1 MRMTK
6 RPSRIPAICD
16 KLIRSQLLTFTV
28 APNLCF
34 MERRDFIKKTSLA
47 LAATTVSVEAVLA
60 NEVRPATLPALKLK
74 KSLKFDMVKENLS
87 LLDKFKLLKDLGF
100 DGVELETPNT
110 LPMKEVLQ
118 ARDKT
123 GLEIPGVVC
132 GATWKSQLSHRD
144 PAIRENGV
152 NLVKQSLND
161 CKQYGGTTVLV
172 IPGVVSEET
181 SYQDAYV
188 RSQAEIK
195 KLFSEVEKTGIKIA
209 FENVWNNF
217 LLSPLECARFVDEIN
232 HPMIAWYFDVGNV
245 VRYGWPEHWIE
256 VLDKRILKLDVK
268 EYSRKI
274 HFEEGAWKGFDVEL
288 LEGDCNWPAVNAA
301 LRRIGYSGWAS
312 AEVPGGDR
320 TRLLTI
326 SQKMDEIA
334 KV

>member
-1 MRMTK
+1 
-6 RPSRIPAICD
+6 
-16 KLIRSQLLTFTV
+16 
-28 APNLCF
+28 
-34 MERRDFIKKTSLA
+34 MERRDFLRKTSLG
-47 LAATTVSVEAVLA
+47 LAATTISVNSLFASDASKVS
-60 NEVRPATLPALKLK
+60 PPGLKLK
-74 KSLKFDMVKENLS
+74 KSLKFDMVKEDLS
-87 LLDKFKLLKDLGF
+87 ILDKFKLLKDLGF
-100 DGVELETPNT
+100 DGVELETPNN

-144 PAIRENGV
+144 PAVRAEGV
-152 NLVKQSLND
+152 RLVKQSVND

-172 IPGVVSEET
+172 IPGVVGEET

-188 RSQAEIK
+188 RSQEEVK

-217 LLSPLECARFVDEIN
+217 LLSPLECAKYVDEIN
-232 HPMIAWYFDVGNV
+232 HPMIGWYFDVGNV

-256 VLDKRILKLDVK
+256 VLGKRIMKLDVK

-301 LRRIGYSGWAS
+301 LRKIGYSGWGS
-312 AEVPGGDR
+312 AEVPGGNRDR
-320 TRLLTI
+320 LRII

>member
-1 MRMTK
+1 
-6 RPSRIPAICD
+6 
-16 KLIRSQLLTFTV
+16 
-28 APNLCF
+28 
-34 MERRDFIKKTSLA
+34 MERRDFLKKTSLGI
-47 LAATTVSVEAVLA
+47 AATTISVNSLLA
-60 NEVRPATLPALKLK
+60 ADKPRNTAPVLKLK
-74 KSLKFDMVKENLS
+74 KSLKFGMVEEKLS
-87 LLDKFKLLKDLGF
+87 IMDKFKLLKDVGF

-110 LPMKEVLQ
+110 FPMKEVLA

-144 PAIRENGV
+144 PAVREKGV
-152 NLVKQSLND
+152 NLVKQSLSD

-172 IPGVVSEET
+172 IPGVVDAET
-181 SYQDAYV
+181 SYRDAYV
-188 RSQAEIK
+188 RSQGEIK

-217 LLSPLECARFVDEIN
+217 LLSPLECARYVDEIN

-268 EYSRKI
+268 EYSRKKQ
-274 HFEEGAWKGFDVEL
+274 FEEGTWKGFDVEF
-288 LEGDCNWPAVNAA
+288 LEGDCNWPVVNAA
-301 LRRIGYSGWAS
+301 LRKIGYSGWAS

-320 TRLLTI
+320 KRLLTI

-334 KV
+334 KL

>member
-1 MRMTK
+1 
-6 RPSRIPAICD
+6 
-16 KLIRSQLLTFTV
+16 
-28 APNLCF
+28 
-34 MERRDFIKKTSLA
+34 MERRDFLKKTSLG
-47 LAATTVSVEAVLA
+47 LAATTLPIHS
-60 NEVRPATLPALKLK
+60 LPAGDAQKMEPPLLKLK
-74 KSLKFDMVKENLS
+74 KSLKFDMVKEDLS
-87 LLDKFKLLKDLGF
+87 IMDKFKLLKDLGF
-100 DGVELETPNT
+100 DGVELETPNN

-123 GLEIPGVVC
+123 GLVIPGVVC
-132 GATWKSQLSHRD
+132 GATWKAQLSHRD
-144 PAIRENGV
+144 PAVREEGV
-152 NLVKQSLND
+152 KLVKQSLND

-172 IPGVVSEET
+172 IPGVVGEET

-195 KLFSEVEKTGIKIA
+195 KLFGEVEKTGVKIA

-217 LLSPLECARFVDEIN
+217 LLSPLECARFVDEIK

-268 EYSRKI
+268 EYSRKK

-288 LEGDCNWPAVNAA
+288 LEGDCNWPVVNAA
-301 LRRIGYSGWAS
+301 LRKIGYSGWAS

-320 TRLLTI
+320 RRLLTI
-326 SQKMDEIA
+326 SQKMDAIA

>member
-1 MRMTK
+1 
-6 RPSRIPAICD
+6 
-16 KLIRSQLLTFTV
+16 
-28 APNLCF
+28 
-34 MERRDFIKKTSLA
+34 MERRDFLKKTSFG
-47 LAATTVSVEAVLA
+47 LAATTVSVNSLFAAEGMKVT
-60 NEVRPATLPALKLK
+60 PPPLKLK
-74 KSLKFDMVKENLS
+74 KSLKFGMVKEDLS
-87 LLDKFKLLKDLGF
+87 IMDKFRLLKDLGF
-100 DGVELETPNT
+100 DGVELETPND

-144 PAIRENGV
+144 PAIRAEGV
-152 NLVKQSLND
+152 RLVKQSLND

-172 IPGVVSEET
+172 IPGVVGEET
-181 SYQDAYV
+181 SYGDAYM

-195 KLFSEVEKTGIKIA
+195 KLFPEVDKTGIRIA

-256 VLDKRILKLDVK
+256 VLGERILKLDVK
-268 EYSRKI
+268 EYSRKKQ
-274 HFEEGAWKGFDVEL
+274 FEEGTWKGFDVEL

-301 LRRIGYSGWAS
+301 LRKIGYSGWAS

-320 TRLLTI
+320 KRLLTI
-326 SQKMDEIA
+326 SQKMDEISRA
-334 KV
+334 

>member
-1 MRMTK
+1 
-6 RPSRIPAICD
+6 
-16 KLIRSQLLTFTV
+16 
-28 APNLCF
+28 
-34 MERRDFIKKTSLA
+34 MERRDFLKKTSLG
-47 LAATTVSVEAVLA
+47 LAATTISI
-60 NEVRPATLPALKLK
+60 NSFPAPDERKILPTQLKLK
-74 KSLKFDMVKENLS
+74 KSLKFDMVKEDLS
-87 LLDKFKLLKDLGF
+87 IMDKFKLLKDVGF

-110 LPMKEVLQ
+110 LPMREVLQ

-132 GATWKSQLSHRD
+132 GATWKAQLSHRD
-144 PAIRENGV
+144 PAIREKGV
-152 NLVKQSLND
+152 SMVKQSLND

-172 IPGVVSEET
+172 IPGVVDEET

-188 RSQAEIK
+188 RSQGEIK

-268 EYSRKI
+268 EYSRKK

-288 LEGDCNWPAVNAA
+288 LEGDCNWSVVNAA
-301 LRRIGYSGWAS
+301 LRKIGYSGWGS

-320 TRLLTI
+320 KRLLTI
-326 SQKMDEIA
+326 SQKMDEIS
-334 KV
+334 KI

>member
-1 MRMTK
+1 
-6 RPSRIPAICD
+6 
-16 KLIRSQLLTFTV
+16 
-28 APNLCF
+28 
-34 MERRDFIKKTSLA
+34 MERRDFLKKTSLGIA
-47 LAATTVSVEAVLA
+47 ASTISFNSLAARD
-60 NEVRPATLPALKLK
+60 RPGDATQGLKLK
-74 KSLKFDMVKENLS
+74 KSLKFGMVKEDLS
-87 LLDKFKLLKDLGF
+87 IMDRFKLLKDVGF
-100 DGVELETPNT
+100 DGVELETPNDFS
-110 LPMKEVLQ
+110 MKEVLQ

-144 PAIRENGV
+144 PAVREQGV

-172 IPGVVSEET
+172 IPGVVDAGT
-181 SYQDAYV
+181 SYQDAYI
-188 RSQAEIK
+188 RSQGEIK
-195 KLFSEVEKTGIKIA
+195 KLFSEVEKTGVQIA

-217 LLSPLECARFVDEIN
+217 LLSPLECARYVDEIN

-245 VRYGWPEHWIE
+245 VRYGWPEQWIE

-268 EYSRKI
+268 EYSRKKQ
-274 HFEEGAWKGFDVEL
+274 FEEGTWKGFDVEF

-301 LRRIGYSGWAS
+301 LRKIGYSGWAS

-320 TRLLTI
+320 KRLQII

>member
-1 MRMTK
+1 
-6 RPSRIPAICD
+6 
-16 KLIRSQLLTFTV
+16 
-28 APNLCF
+28 
-34 MERRDFIKKTSLA
+34 MERRDFLRKTSLG
-47 LAATTVSVEAVLA
+47 LAATTISVNSVLA
-60 NEVRPATLPALKLK
+60 DDGGNLRPAALKLK
-74 KSLKFDMVKENLS
+74 KSLKFDMVKEDLS
-87 LLDKFKLLKDLGF
+87 IMDKFKLLKDLGF

-110 LPMKEVLQ
+110 LPMKEVLE

-132 GATWKSQLSHRD
+132 GATWRSQLSHRD
-144 PAIRENGV
+144 PAVREKGV

-172 IPGVVSEET
+172 IPGVVGEET
-181 SYQDAYV
+181 SYQDAYM
-188 RSQAEIK
+188 RSQGEIK
-195 KLFSEVEKTGIKIA
+195 KLFSEVEKTGIMIA

-232 HPMIAWYFDVGNV
+232 HPMVAWYFDVGNV

-256 VLDKRILKLDVK
+256 VLGKRILKLDVK
-268 EYSRKI
+268 EYSRKK

-301 LRRIGYSGWAS
+301 LRKIGYSGWGS

-320 TRLLTI
+320 NRLLTI
-326 SQKMDEIA
+326 SQKMDAIA
-334 KV
+334 RV

>member
-1 MRMTK
+1 
-6 RPSRIPAICD
+6 
-16 KLIRSQLLTFTV
+16 
-28 APNLCF
+28 
-34 MERRDFIKKTSLA
+34 MERRDFLRMTSLG
-47 LAATTVSVEAVLA
+47 LAATTISVNSLFGEDGVKV
-60 NEVRPATLPALKLK
+60 NPPGLKLK
-74 KSLKFDMVKENLS
+74 KSLKFDMVKEDLS
-87 LLDKFKLLKDLGF
+87 ILDKFKLLKDLGF
-100 DGVELETPNT
+100 DGVELETPNN

-144 PAIRENGV
+144 PAVRAEGV
-152 NLVKQSLND
+152 RLVKQSLND

-172 IPGVVSEET
+172 IPGVVGEET

-188 RSQAEIK
+188 RSQEEVK

-217 LLSPLECARFVDEIN
+217 LLSPLECAKYVDEIN
-232 HPMIAWYFDVGNV
+232 HPMIGWYFDVGNV

-256 VLDKRILKLDVK
+256 VLGKRIMKLDVK

-301 LRRIGYSGWAS
+301 LRKIGYSGWGS
-312 AEVPGGDR
+312 AEVPGGNRDR
-320 TRLLTI
+320 LRII

>member
-1 MRMTK
+1 MF
-6 RPSRIPAICD
+6 
-16 KLIRSQLLTFTV
+16 TFTV
-28 APNLCF
+28 RTFNFCF
-34 MERRDFIKKTSLA
+34 MERRDFLKKTSFG
-47 LAATTVSVEAVLA
+47 LAATTVTVNSLLA
-60 NEVRPATLPALKLK
+60 NEGRPMDLPALKLK

-132 GATWKSQLSHRD
+132 GATWKAQLSHRD
-144 PAIRENGV
+144 PAIREKGV
-152 NLVKQSLND
+152 NMVKQSLND

-181 SYQDAYV
+181 SYHDAYA

-195 KLFSEVEKTGIKIA
+195 KLFPEVEKTGIKIA

-268 EYSRKI
+268 EYSRKK

-288 LEGDCNWPAVNAA
+288 MEGDCNWPAVNAA
-301 LRRIGYSGWAS
+301 LRKIGYSGWAS

-326 SQKMDEIA
+326 SQKMDAIA
-334 KV
+334 QV

>member
-1 MRMTK
+1 
-6 RPSRIPAICD
+6 
-16 KLIRSQLLTFTV
+16 
-28 APNLCF
+28 
-34 MERRDFIKKTSLA
+34 MERRDFLKKTSFG
-47 LAATTVSVEAVLA
+47 LAATAVSSHTVLA
-60 NEVRPATLPALKLK
+60 NKERPANVPQLKLK
-74 KSLKFDMVKENLS
+74 KSLKFGMVKEDLS
-87 LLDKFKLLKDLGF
+87 ILDKFKLLKDVGF

-144 PAIRENGV
+144 PAVRENGV

-188 RSQAEIK
+188 RSQAEIR

-217 LLSPLECARFVDEIN
+217 LLSPLECAKYVDEIN

-288 LEGDCNWPAVNAA
+288 LEGDCNWPVVNAA
-301 LRRIGYSGWAS
+301 LRKIGYSGWAS

-320 TRLLTI
+320 KRLLTI

>member
-1 MRMTK
+1 MRYLRVYTY
-6 RPSRIPAICD
+6 
-16 KLIRSQLLTFTV
+16 KLYW
-28 APNLCF
+28 
-34 MERRDFIKKTSLA
+34 MERRDFLKKTSLGI
-47 LAATTVSVEAVLA
+47 AASTISFNSLTAHD
-60 NEVRPATLPALKLK
+60 RPGNAKQGLKLK
-74 KSLKFDMVKENLS
+74 KSLKFGMVKEDLS
-87 LLDKFKLLKDLGF
+87 IMDKFKLLKDVGF
-100 DGVELETPNT
+100 DGVELETPNDFS
-110 LPMKEVLQ
+110 MKEVLQ

-144 PAIRENGV
+144 PAVREQGV
-152 NLVKQSLND
+152 KLVKQSLND

-172 IPGVVSEET
+172 IPGVVDAGT

-188 RSQAEIK
+188 RSQGEIK
-195 KLFSEVEKTGIKIA
+195 KLFSEVEKTGVQIA

-217 LLSPLECARFVDEIN
+217 LLSPLECARYVDEIN

-245 VRYGWPEHWIE
+245 VRYGWPEQWIE

-268 EYSRKI
+268 EYSRKKQ
-274 HFEEGAWKGFDVEL
+274 FEEGTWKGFDVEF

-301 LRRIGYSGWAS
+301 LRKIGYSGWAS

-320 TRLLTI
+320 KRLQII
-326 SQKMDEIA
+326 SEKMDEIA

>member
-1 MRMTK
+1 
-6 RPSRIPAICD
+6 
-16 KLIRSQLLTFTV
+16 
-28 APNLCF
+28 
-34 MERRDFIKKTSLA
+34 MERRDFLRKTSLG
-47 LAATTVSVEAVLA
+47 LAATTISVNSVLA
-60 NEVRPATLPALKLK
+60 DDGGNVRPAALKLK
-74 KSLKFDMVKENLS
+74 KSLKFDMVKEDLS
-87 LLDKFKLLKDLGF
+87 IMDKFKLLKDLGF

-110 LPMKEVLQ
+110 LPMKEVLE

-132 GATWKSQLSHRD
+132 GATWRSQLSHRD
-144 PAIRENGV
+144 PAVREKGV

-172 IPGVVSEET
+172 IPGVVGEET

-188 RSQAEIK
+188 RSQGEIK
-195 KLFSEVEKTGIKIA
+195 KLFSEVEKTGIMIA

-232 HPMIAWYFDVGNV
+232 HPMVAWYFDVGNV

-256 VLDKRILKLDVK
+256 VLGKRILKLDVK
-268 EYSRKI
+268 EYSRKK

-301 LRRIGYSGWAS
+301 LRKIGYSGWGS

-320 TRLLTI
+320 NRLLTI
-326 SQKMDEIA
+326 SQKMDAIA
-334 KV
+334 RV

>member
-1 MRMTK
+1 
-6 RPSRIPAICD
+6 
-16 KLIRSQLLTFTV
+16 
-28 APNLCF
+28 
-34 MERRDFIKKTSLA
+34 MERRDFLKKTSMGLA
-47 LAATTVSVEAVLA
+47 VATISIDSLLAGNGGQTTA
-60 NEVRPATLPALKLK
+60 PGLKLK
-74 KSLKFDMVKENLS
+74 KSLKFDMVKGDLS
-87 LLDKFKLLKDLGF
+87 ILDKFKLLKDLGF
-100 DGVELETPNT
+100 DGVELETPNN

-144 PAIRENGV
+144 PAVRAEGV
-152 NLVKQSLND
+152 RLVKQSLND

-188 RSQAEIK
+188 RSQEEVR

-217 LLSPLECARFVDEIN
+217 LLSPLECAKYVDEIN
-232 HPMIAWYFDVGNV
+232 HPMIGWYFDVGNV

-256 VLDKRILKLDVK
+256 VLGKRIMKLDVK
-268 EYSRKI
+268 EYSRKK

-301 LRRIGYSGWAS
+301 LRKIGYSGWGS

-320 TRLLTI
+320 DRLRTI